1 MSKNNFNEACRE
13 AERKGREKCVKYS
26 VNILGYNDFEFTKS
40 DYDRSDVV
48 VTTTSKLTIEIKNR
62 DIPITKYLLN
72 GFMLEK
78 KKWEGMLKQFP
89 DCHREY
95 LNFFQ
100 DDYYIIWDLDRL
112 SSSFESRWDKRLCTA
127 TTVGGTY
134 GKVKVLKECLDL
146 TINEAIMVFKG
157 DKLLNRKEVDELIEQ
172 AKRERKAYFAS
183 KQKAS

>member
-1 MSKNNFNEACRE
+1 MNYIDPKAVKE
-13 AERKGREKCVKYS
+13 AENKGRDKFNRYS
-26 VNILGYNDFEFTKS
+26 RQRIGYNNHNFTQS

-48 VTTTSKLTIEIKNR
+48 ITTNMMTIEIKNR
-62 DIPITKYLLN
+62 DIPITRYLLN

-89 DCHREY
+89 DYHREY

-112 SSSFESRWDKRLCTA
+112 SNSFEKRWVSRECTA

-134 GKVKVLKECLDL
+134 GKEKVLKECLDL
-146 TINEAIMVFKG
+146 TINEAIMIFKG

-172 AKRERKAYFAS
+172 AKRERRAYFES
-183 KQKAS
+183 KNKAS